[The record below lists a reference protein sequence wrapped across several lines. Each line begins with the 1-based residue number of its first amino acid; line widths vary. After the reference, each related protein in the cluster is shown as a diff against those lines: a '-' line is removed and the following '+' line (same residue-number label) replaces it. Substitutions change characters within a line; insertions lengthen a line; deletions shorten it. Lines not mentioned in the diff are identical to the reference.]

1 MLEGVS
7 YTSNVFLRCKVEIM
21 LGLLS
26 CNTQSDRTVVL
37 LVWDC

>member
-7 YTSNVFLRCKVEIM
+7 YTNNVFLRCKVEIM